1 MVIKEKKEIKV
12 KKEIKDSQVREV
24 LLVQV
29 VVTTISNI
37 IIMDLLE
44 VLLGYIIM
52 IVTINLN
59 FLIVVERQN
68 QNFI

>member
-1 MVIKEKKEIKV
+1 MEIKV
-12 KKEIKDSQVREV
+12 KKEIKDSQVKEV

-29 VVTTISNI
+29 AVIMIFNI

-59 FLIVVERQN
+59 SLIVVEQQN